1 MTKLWDHLKTHF
13 ASQYL
18 LQFHL
23 LQCKTPNT
31 RKTIKEAMLYQ
42 S

>member
-23 LQCKTPNT
+23 LQWKTPHT
-31 RKTIKEAMLYQ
+31 RKTIKEAIMYQ